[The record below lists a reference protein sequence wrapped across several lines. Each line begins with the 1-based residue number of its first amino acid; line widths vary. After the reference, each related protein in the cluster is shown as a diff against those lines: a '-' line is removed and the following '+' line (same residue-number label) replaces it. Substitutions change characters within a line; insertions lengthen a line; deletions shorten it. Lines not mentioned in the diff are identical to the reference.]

1 LIQSACEL
9 SETVPERTVCVAL
22 GVSRSTLRRRKRPKI
37 TEHAASAQP
46 RKRLVRALSDDE
58 RAGVLMELR
67 SERFADLAVPQV
79 HAQLLDEGRYLC
91 SESTMYRLLRA
102 NAEVRERRMLAKHPE
117 YRKPELLATGPRE
130 VLSWDISKVRGPQ
143 RGVWFSLL
151 VMIDI
156 FSRYVVGWCVVR
168 RSNAAVAEHFV
179 AEILERERIEP
190 GQITLHND
198 RGTEMTAESFC
209 GYLDALGVRRSL
221 SRPRVSND
229 NPYSEAAFKTLKYHR
244 TYPGRFGSLEDAR
257 SFFCDFFVWYN
268 QEHRHSGIAMLS
280 PATVHANDH
289 DAVLAARHDV
299 MLEIYATKPERFI
312 NGKPR
317 LRELPREAW
326 INRPTDH
333 DAAA

>member
-1 LIQSACEL
+1 
-9 SETVPERTVCVAL
+9 
-22 GVSRSTLRRRKRPKI
+22 
-37 TEHAASAQP
+37 
-46 RKRLVRALSDDE
+46 
-58 RAGVLMELR
+58 
-67 SERFADLAVPQV
+67 
-79 HAQLLDEGRYLC
+79 
-91 SESTMYRLLRA
+91 
-102 NAEVRERRMLAKHPE
+102 
-117 YRKPELLATGPRE
+117 
-130 VLSWDISKVRGPQ
+130 
-143 RGVWFSLL
+143 
-151 VMIDI
+151 MIDI

-221 SRPRVSND
+221 SRSRVSND
-229 NPYSEAAFKTLKYHR
+229 NPYSEAAFKTLKY
-244 TYPGRFGSLEDAR
+244 TGPTPGVSVLLKMRAR
-257 SFFCDFFVWYN
+257 SSAISLSSN
-268 QEHRHSGIAMLS
+268 QEHRHSWIAMLS

-289 DAVLAARHDV
+289 DAVLAARYDV

-326 INRPTDH
+326 INHPTDH